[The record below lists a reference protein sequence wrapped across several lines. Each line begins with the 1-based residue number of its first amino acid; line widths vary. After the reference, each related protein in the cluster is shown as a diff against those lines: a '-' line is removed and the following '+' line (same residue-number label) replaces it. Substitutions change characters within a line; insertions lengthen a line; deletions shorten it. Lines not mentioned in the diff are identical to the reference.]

1 MYNLAKTDIKN
12 LINQVNKNNALTFT
26 FDSLG
31 GAFVFSNN
39 SLSAFLTKANKEEN
53 KTIKYK
59 YKYVITSNSA
69 NNNLSCL
76 VQKLNS
82 INVDYQAKIKVK
94 SFKFMDKNT
103 VKKQSKSTS
112 IINDFLKPKTTEKVE
127 SIYKLK
133 IIVRSNNQ
141 SIIQHLKTLS
151 NSINVYSPFFFDNSK
166 VMIDYNNL
174 VQFLDLSQFQ
184 DTKEDLQGIVVG
196 KTKTEKSLIVTYKAL
211 DRHLKI
217 EGVNG
222 SGKSGALIS
231 QAVELI
237 NNDKTIVF
245 IDPHN
250 QTAKQIFE
258 SVNNLDKV
266 KVLKIKNND
275 HYLGFNCLINYGSIQ
290 ERLEHAESVTTAF
303 FAQEIEDR
311 FLTTVDTAKSL
322 ITGFIEFNY
331 NYLVHL
337 HSLGI
342 TKKEI
347 EQRIKDKQLT
357 INDLVN
363 INNNE
368 SLQLLIAKS
377 IIKTMPALASKFLQ
391 FNTQFNKVGIEASLA
406 RFKEATNTTTGIAFF
421 EGRGFLT
428 DYNTKQGYS
437 VLCMLNE
444 LSPLNR
450 GVISKLCF
458 TNYFQLHKQNIIKTK
473 TYLIVDESA
482 SAKLP
487 NLLEII
493 TESRKFNLHLTLA
506 YQGLNMW
513 NKRDI
518 EAINLIPNSLEF
530 STNNEPKKL
539 REFKIKSI
547 DYLEPINGVTIDYP
561 TSLRSFNELSIGQT
575 FDALYSKIQ
584 SKSKDINKYFYD
596 FQ

>member
-39 SLSAFLTKANKEEN
+39 SLSAFLTKASKEEN

-94 SFKFMDKNT
+94 TFKLMDKNT

-151 NSINVYSPFFFDNSK
+151 NSINVYSPFIFDNSK
-166 VMIDYNNL
+166 IMIDYNNL

-184 DTKEDLQGIVVG
+184 DTKEDLKGITIG
-196 KTKTEKSLIVTYKAL
+196 KTKTEKSLIVSYQAL

-231 QAVELI
+231 EAVELI
-237 NNDKTIVF
+237 NNNKTVVF

-266 KVLKIKNND
+266 KVLKIKNNN

-322 ITGFIEFNY
+322 ITGFIEFNF

-342 TKKEI
+342 TKEEI

-428 DYNTKQGYS
+428 DYNTLQGYS
-437 VLCMLNE
+437 ILCMLNE

-561 TSLRSFNELSIGQT
+561 KSLRTFEDISTGQT
-575 FDALYSKIQ
+575 FDTLYTKIQ
-584 SKSKDINKYFYD
+584 AKSKDINKYFYD